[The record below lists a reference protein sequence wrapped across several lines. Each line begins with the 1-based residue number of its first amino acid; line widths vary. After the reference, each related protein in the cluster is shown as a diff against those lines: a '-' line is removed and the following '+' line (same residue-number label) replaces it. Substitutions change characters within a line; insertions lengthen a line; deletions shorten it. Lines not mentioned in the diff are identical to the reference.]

1 MSLSAVVS
9 LVLLAAA
16 VAIASVVLAA
26 TYGGN
31 EEDRGDAP
39 AALAVTR

>member
-1 MSLSAVVS
+1 VSLAAVVS

-16 VAIASVVLAA
+16 AVVAALVLAA

-31 EEDRGDAP
+31 ADERGDSP
-39 AALAVTR
+39 AALASLG

>member
-16 VAIASVVLAA
+16 VCIMALVLAA

-31 EEDRGDAP
+31 EEDRGQAP
-39 AALAVTR
+39 AALARLG